1 MASELACMFVST
13 LLNND
18 FLLKAVASFV
28 QGETPQALSRV
39 YHRRAAGAIHTP
51 TFQASA
57 LRHQHDA
64 SGFRCF
70 LAVWWDGCR
79 RCLWWLLVRVL
90 FLLRVLLLLV
100 CICWQPHHTCCLV
113 PTETRR
119 FNSARMM
126 LLFYYHVSGRLDSVL
141 PPTCLVCL
149 AFVLQLVL

>member
-90 FLLRVLLLLV
+90 LLRVLLLLV